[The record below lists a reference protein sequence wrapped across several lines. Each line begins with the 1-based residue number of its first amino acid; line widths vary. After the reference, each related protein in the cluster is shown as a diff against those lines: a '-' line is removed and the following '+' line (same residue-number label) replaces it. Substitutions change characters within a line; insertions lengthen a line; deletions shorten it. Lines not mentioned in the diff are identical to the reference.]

1 MLPVKLS
8 LLLSLSQIQSILN
21 KPIMLDCLYWAAAIV
36 TPLYQV
42 CTRSPCHI
50 PSLHAALTT
59 ITINNIRTSLQQ
71 ADNSLQSELFFV
83 GKLKKF
89 VPLEAPADG
98 INDNTQ
104 TYTHMSESEDD
115 RDVES
120 WVIMVRW
127 ERVAGMVGGTLVR
140 PGTTLQLTWP
150 ALLSVLS
157 LRVSDTSRDTLP
169 PPDLPSP
176 ALMTHLDTPVIS

>member
-1 MLPVKLS
+1 
-8 LLLSLSQIQSILN
+8 
-21 KPIMLDCLYWAAAIV
+21 
-36 TPLYQV
+36 
-42 CTRSPCHI
+42 
-50 PSLHAALTT
+50 
-59 ITINNIRTSLQQ
+59 
-71 ADNSLQSELFFV
+71 
-83 GKLKKF
+83 
-89 VPLEAPADG
+89 
-98 INDNTQ
+98 
-104 TYTHMSESEDD
+104 MSESEDD

-169 PPDLPSP
+169 PLRPDQSN
-176 ALMTHLDTPVIS
+176 TDDTPGHTSDTTLANMIGDKLLSELHKIGKKLPKSNQRHKITKLATLIGDRLLGELKLFFFIFNDSMNKLSSLCSLKVLQFVCSIPFDHWCKVCKVHLS